1 MGQGTGSWPALGPWS
16 PHSGTGAN
24 TVRHCSVTPHTQVGS
39 REWVGQRAS
48 QALPFCLRS
57 PSRTQGRRVGE
68 GGRNWLKIPRAAQN
82 YKGWSHLGP
91 QASLL
96 GLGNAT
102 SCLRAECYVSLIQIG
117 SWHLVAGHVPARAAQ
132 EWGQGP
138 GLGQCQW
145 ATGDSNFCRRRRRS
159 SAASGSPSSGGSSVP
174 TDSGAGGCSGAG
186 GEAPGD
192 GVVA

>member
-1 MGQGTGSWPALGPWS
+1 M
-16 PHSGTGAN
+16 GAN

-39 REWVGQRAS
+39 RDGVGQRAS
-48 QALPFCLRS
+48 QALPLCLHAPAEHRADGLEKAGTGPRS
-57 PSRTQGRRVGE
+57 PGLPRT
-68 GGRNWLKIPRAAQN
+68 IRA
-82 YKGWSHLGP
+82 GVTWGLRL
-91 QASLL
+91 LL
-96 GLGNAT
+96 GLGDAT
-102 SCLRAECYVSLIQIG
+102 SCLRAGCYDSLVQTG

-174 TDSGAGGCSGAG
+174 TDSGAGGFSGSGAG
-186 GEAPGD
+186 GEASGD